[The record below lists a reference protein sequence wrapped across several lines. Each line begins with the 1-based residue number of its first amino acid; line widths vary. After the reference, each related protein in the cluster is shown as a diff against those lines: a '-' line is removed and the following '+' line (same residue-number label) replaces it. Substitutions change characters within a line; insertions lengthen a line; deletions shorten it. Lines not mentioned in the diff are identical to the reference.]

1 MSSDQQ
7 LGSGELRFFF
17 LLTNFPVVTNR
28 FFFLFLK
35 MFLKGIKAA
44 LPNNAH
50 KEFDLDSEKN
60 ERLAGTVE
68 NMDLG
73 IR

>member
-1 MSSDQQ
+1 
-7 LGSGELRFFF
+7 
-17 LLTNFPVVTNR
+17 
-28 FFFLFLK
+28 

-44 LPNNAH
+44 LPNSAH

-60 ERLAGTVE
+60 ERLPGTVE

-73 IR
+73 IRQSVSSNPNFSQAV